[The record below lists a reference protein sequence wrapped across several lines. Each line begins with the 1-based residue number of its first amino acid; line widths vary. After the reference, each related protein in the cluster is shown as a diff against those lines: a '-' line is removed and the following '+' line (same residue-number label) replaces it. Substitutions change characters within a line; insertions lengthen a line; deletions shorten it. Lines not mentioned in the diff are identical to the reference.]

1 MPAALRPLK
10 IKTTTSTTTLK
21 MMRAVNHGLEDD
33 AMGFFCSA
41 GTEMKRTHV
50 ILCFTST
57 TRNESLEKEGEKKK
71 EKKEKKS
78 KARKLLPKNSQ

>member
-57 TRNESLEKEGEKKK
+57 TRNESLEKGEKKK
-71 EKKEKKS
+71 KKNEKKC